1 MIDSTLYKWFC
12 LLHFSTQIQVHTV
25 SYTMM
30 IIDKWKYEWI
40 KVNKLH
46 MPQGLLLQDRLSQLC
61 QITTL
66 YMCLMGWSTNKT
78 QDKDHE
84 WKPTT

>member
-12 LLHFSTQIQVHTV
+12 LLHFSTQIQVHTI

-30 IIDKWKYEWI
+30 IMNKWKYQWI

-46 MPQGLLLQDRLSQLC
+46 MPQGPA
-61 QITTL
+61 TTR
-66 YMCLMGWSTNKT
+66 
-78 QDKDHE
+78 
-84 WKPTT
+84 